1 MKSVRKPSVIP
12 VYAVAA
18 AWLLYTVLFGLR
30 SVPQLLLCAAIS
42 VAVYL
47 IAKSAFPGKTVQ
59 VEVPEAAPDT
69 GDAVLDE
76 TILQGREAIRNIR
89 KLNEAIPDARVSA
102 ALNEI
107 EAVTGKI
114 FKQLERNRDQIRQ
127 CRQFLNYYLPTTIK
141 LLEQYVKLQNQGLR
155 AGNIDE
161 AMGKIEDML
170 STIQTAFRKQLD
182 SLFASDVVDI
192 TADITVMEQ
201 MLKSQGLTDETEL
214 S

>member
-1 MKSVRKPSVIP
+1 MRQSR
-12 VYAVAA
+12 
-18 AWLLYTVLFGLR
+18 
-30 SVPQLLLCAAIS
+30 
-42 VAVYL
+42 
-47 IAKSAFPGKTVQ
+47 
-59 VEVPEAAPDT
+59 
-69 GDAVLDE
+69 
-76 TILQGREAIRNIR
+76 
-89 KLNEAIPDARVSA
+89 DARVSA

-201 MLKSQGLTDETEL
+201 MLKSQA
-214 S
+214 